1 MVKRPQTKK
10 GQANPAAGP
19 APRGRGDG
27 NSRTIHPVL
36 LAVLV
41 FLAAMV
47 PYAPSARYEFVW
59 DDLHVV
65 GPHLDLSGPRDVAR
79 IWGLPFDEFLKNE
92 TTERTYYRPVTLLSL
107 AWDRAKWDDNPMGF
121 HRSNLLFHAIACI
134 FLWLFARELSG
145 RPVAAA
151 AGAVLFALH
160 PTHPE
165 SVCFVSGRT
174 DVLAGASLFAALW
187 AAVRFGPTIRSP
199 WLKLLPAAALLLP
212 GLFAKEVAFLA
223 LPLVPIGLWIKDR
236 RSTPADLLR
245 ASVPV
250 AAAALVYVG
259 ARAAVLGLEPLRAAP
274 MVEGTTA
281 QILTSV
287 AAVARYL
294 PLLLAPLHLSA
305 RHQIVET
312 RAPDLVFV
320 AGLLILLAIG
330 AGLWAAARRR
340 SPWLLPLGLFAVTL
354 LPICY
359 VRSHSGAIVAER
371 FLFVPGGALAIAVA
385 LLPGVLAPRRRAD
398 LASADAGPGFLL
410 GAGVVAACLLLL
422 LLPRVAIWKNEGTLF
437 GSMLRDSPESPRVH
451 IMLGEYNYR
460 TREFG
465 RSIEHYKRAM
475 ALDPASATE
484 VLLNL
489 GAAEDESGQA
499 DSAFAHI
506 RLLNRAAPDYGPGWY
521 ALGNLYSRAE
531 RLDSAA
537 VAYREAIRLMPTFA
551 QAENNLGAVLERM
564 GRIPEAVTHYRRAAS
579 LPAGSREAQ
588 NNLRRLAAELQ
599 TPAPKAP
606 Q

>member
-10 GQANPAAGP
+10 GQANPAAG
-19 APRGRGDG
+19 AHSRGRDG
-27 NSRTIHPVL
+27 GKPRTVPLLLLGILVVL
-36 LAVLV
+36 AT
-41 FLAAMV
+41 V

-65 GPHLDLSGPRDVAR
+65 GPHLDLKSPRDVAR

-107 AWDRAKWDDNPMGF
+107 AVDRAKWDDNPMGF
-121 HRSNLLFHAIACI
+121 HRSNLLYNALACL
-134 FLWLFARELSG
+134 FLWLFAMELTG
-145 RPVAAA
+145 RPAAAA
-151 AGAVLFALH
+151 AGTVLFALH

-174 DVLAGASLFAALW
+174 DLLAGAFLFAALW
-187 AAVRFGPTIRSP
+187 AAARFGPTIRSR
-199 WLKLLPAAALLLP
+199 WLQLLPAALLLLP

-223 LPLVPIGLWIKDR
+223 LPLVPLALWIRDR
-236 RSTPADLLR
+236 RMTLPDLLR

-250 AAAALVYVG
+250 AAAALVYVC
-259 ARAAVLGLEPLRAAP
+259 ARAAVLGFEPLRAAP

-294 PLLLAPLHLSA
+294 ALLLAPLHLSA

-312 RAPDLVFV
+312 RTPDLVFL
-320 AGLLILLAIG
+320 AGLLILIAIG
-330 AGLWAAARRR
+330 AGLWVAARRR
-340 SPWLLPLGLFAVTL
+340 SPWLLPLGLFAATL

-385 LLPGVLAPRRRAD
+385 LLPGVLTPRRRAD
-398 LASADAGPGFLL
+398 LAPADAGPGFLL
-410 GAGVVAACLLLL
+410 GAGAAAACLLFL

-460 TREFG
+460 AREFG

-506 RLLNRAAPDYGPGWY
+506 RLLNRAAPEYGPGWY

-564 GRIPEAVTHYRRAAS
+564 GRIPEASSHYRRAVS
-579 LPAGSREAQ
+579 LPGGSREAE
-588 NNLRRLAAELQ
+588 NNLRRLAAESQ
-599 TPAPKAP
+599 SPAPTP
-606 Q
+606 R